1 MQCQKRKR
9 WKSIKKFDPSKNTKF
24 TTYLYNGVVMECL
37 TQKKFNHQ
45 NARQSPQNLRIYENI
60 ASCPESS
67 RRLERVDMLDEV
79 ETCCEEPDLIYDRFY
94 KNMTVKEIAKNK
106 GVCSETIRVRIN
118 KNLTKLRAK
127 FSELGV

>member
-1 MQCQKRKR
+1 
-9 WKSIKKFDPSKNTKF
+9 
-24 TTYLYNGVVMECL
+24 
-37 TQKKFNHQ
+37 
-45 NARQSPQNLRIYENI
+45 
-60 ASCPESS
+60 
-67 RRLERVDMLDEV
+67 MLDEV